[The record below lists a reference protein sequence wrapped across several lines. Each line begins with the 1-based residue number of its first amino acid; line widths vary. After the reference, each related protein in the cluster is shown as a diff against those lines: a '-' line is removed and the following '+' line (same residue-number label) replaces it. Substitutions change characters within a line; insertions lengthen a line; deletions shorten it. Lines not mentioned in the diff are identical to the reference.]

1 MVASGADRG
10 NCAAPRGALLY
21 PQFSWEELGGRFL
34 GLMAYL
40 DPKGEGDQSMP
51 GKQWPCPGVRARGAA
66 GPAEYGESWI
76 ASSPISRR
84 CKPPSTGK
92 TPEPVPCRALV
103 FRFHRRNLRGTG
115 RCPSEGIQGDE
126 WATTF
131 RSTRTTRTN
140 AGSPT
145 GRESHGDGGLVV
157 VAGVAPRQGVRES
170 RKQGEGGQ
178 VIGHHNPGGMRNA
191 ERRNGTGCPVVTGEP
206 VAGKSGTA
214 GSDRWSL
221 EKDLPNRN
229 LASDLPVRRNWVCRS
244 GAAEAR
250 WRCG

>member
-66 GPAEYGESWI
+66 DP
-76 ASSPISRR
+76 
-84 CKPPSTGK
+84 
-92 TPEPVPCRALV
+92 
-103 FRFHRRNLRGTG
+103 RNMVKATSGV
-115 RCPSEGIQGDE
+115 QGDAPVRAFKE
-126 WATTF
+126 MSGPPTF

-140 AGSPT
+140 AGSPM

-191 ERRNGTGCPVVTGEP
+191 ERRNGAGCPVVTGEP

-229 LASDLPVRRNWVCRS
+229 LASDLPVRRAIALDSTFPLINLWA
-244 GAAEAR
+244 GGWAPLT
-250 WRCG
+250 